1 MWIRELLWEMKKL
14 KERECF
20 REEVVEEF
28 LDRWIQ
34 KLQNTKIEIV
44 LDKLNP
50 THDWSKP
57 GRKGVWVL
65 LGNGFNEEVLLE
77 FHRSEIVVID
87 RTRDNIDTLRPPERC
102 RYAVFDGSK
111 IKF

>member
-1 MWIRELLWEMKKL
+1 VAELLKEMKVL
-14 KERECF
+14 
-20 REEVVEEF
+20 REEIGDGDGKIKRF
-28 LDRWIQ
+28 LDRWIERLS
-34 KLQNTKIEIV
+34 KTKIEIV
-44 LDKLNP
+44 MDKINP

-57 GRKGVWVL
+57 GRKGIWVL

-102 RYAVFDGSK
+102 RYTVFDGSK